1 MRYGF
6 KLNDR
11 WVRYDTTSLYRGHE
25 IGLFGYYTKGEPIWM
40 AAVDGDT
47 VGYRSTAI
55 AASDMAQRRIDEL
68 IARQQV
74 LAQVEVLE
82 AAIQKAKAE

>member
-11 WVRYDTTSLYRGHE
+11 WVRYDTVSLYRNHE
-25 IGLFGYYTKGEPIWM
+25 IGLYGYYSKGEPIWM

-47 VGYRSTAI
+47 VGYAPTAI

-68 IARQQV
+68 LARAQV

-82 AAIQKAKAE
+82 EAIKKAR